1 MSAHLLESD
10 LDLPAADEQ
19 SDDVLWLG
27 VEIGCEEGL
36 RVELAGWIAD
46 QKPSDRHRRHAA
58 AIPNGGA
65 GCALDQPVGS
75 AVPQADAATL
85 PRDFAILDEGG
96 KLLVGLALDRSPA
109 AAFALLRGKLEQ

>member
-1 MSAHLLESD
+1 
-10 LDLPAADEQ
+10 
-19 SDDVLWLG
+19 
-27 VEIGCEEGL
+27 
-36 RVELAGWIAD
+36 GWIAD

-65 GCALDQPVGS
+65 GCELDEPIGS

-109 AAFALLRGKLEQ
+109 AAFALLRGKLEQIGIEAKRVTTQTCLPMAARNSIAANALSATRTM